1 MENERKRE
9 TKNINVAAAAAPLSR
24 AHSQPLFNPYFH
36 AQQNH
41 STSDFAAT
49 FLPAFKASNPQME
62 VLEEVRAG
70 HHPYLRG
77 EYRE

>member
-1 MENERKRE
+1 MSLENGRKKRSNE
-9 TKNINVAAAAAPLSR
+9 NVNVAAAAAPLST
-24 AHSQPLFNPYFH
+24 SFQPLYFH